1 MHEVRRSL
9 ERRTAGD
16 RHAQPGLAMSRT
28 DRLVKELR
36 ELVAALDRRV
46 PQVERAG
53 ELTIARE
60 AEALRSQA
68 LRRLAELGDQ
78 SAASRVVEPVKTR
91 R

>member
-1 MHEVRRSL
+1 MK
-9 ERRTAGD
+9 
-16 RHAQPGLAMSRT
+16 RT

-60 AEALRSQA
+60 AAALREQA
-68 LRRLAELGDQ
+68 IRRLAELGD
-78 SAASRVVEPVKTR
+78 ASLAGRVQPVIKTGR
-91 R
+91 